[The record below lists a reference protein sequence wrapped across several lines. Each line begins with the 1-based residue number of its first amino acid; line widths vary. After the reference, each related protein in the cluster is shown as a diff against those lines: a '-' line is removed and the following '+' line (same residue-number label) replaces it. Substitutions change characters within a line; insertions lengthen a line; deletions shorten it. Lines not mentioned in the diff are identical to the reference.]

1 MVDTKVAAQPCEA
14 SGVKGSVF
22 EKFPAH
28 ETTVGT
34 LRIVR
39 ALPIR
44 QKLLVGAW
52 CFLDR
57 FGPLSFSGAKP
68 MDVAPHPHIGLQTVS
83 WLLQGE
89 VIHNDSLGSEALLRP
104 GGVNVMTS
112 GGGIAHAEET
122 PQKNSGHL
130 NGVQLWIALPNA
142 YRNGQASFQHI
153 EEVPIIEQSG
163 GVVSVFAGS
172 VLGCSSTAKHFSPIL
187 GADIAVHAL
196 ASLELPL
203 DPSFEHAAVLVTGDA
218 EIDGQSIDSMNLY
231 YLGTNRSSV
240 EFKSRDGCRVL
251 LIGGPP
257 FPEKILMWWNFV
269 ARTPEE
275 IAQARSDWQ
284 SHQRFGE
291 VRYRGPRLDAPPLKR
306 FAPPNPAS

>member
-1 MVDTKVAAQPCEA
+1 MVRTKVAAQPCEA
-14 SGVKGSVF
+14 SGVNESVF
-22 EKFPAH
+22 ERFPAH
-28 ETTVGT
+28 ETSLGT
-34 LRIVR
+34 LRILRV
-39 ALPIR
+39 LPIR
-44 QKLLVGAW
+44 QKRLVGAW

-57 FGPLSFSGAKP
+57 FGPLTFSDAKP

-89 VIHNDSLGSEALLRP
+89 VVHNDSLGSEALLRP

-122 PQKNSGHL
+122 PRKNSGLL
-130 NGVQLWIALPNA
+130 NGVQLWIALPDA

-153 EEVPIIEQSG
+153 DEVPIIEQAG
-163 GVVSVFAGS
+163 TMVSVFAGS
-172 VLGCSSTAKHFSPIL
+172 MLGCSSTAKHFSPIL
-187 GADIAVHAL
+187 GADIALRATT
-196 ASLELPL
+196 SMELPL
-203 DPSFEHAAVLVTGDA
+203 DPSFEHAALLMTGDA
-218 EIDGQSIDSMNLY
+218 EIDGQSIEAMNLY

-251 LIGGPP
+251 LLGGPP

-291 VRYRGPRLDAPPLKR
+291 VRYRGSRLDAPPLKR
-306 FAPPNPAS
+306 FAPPNPVS